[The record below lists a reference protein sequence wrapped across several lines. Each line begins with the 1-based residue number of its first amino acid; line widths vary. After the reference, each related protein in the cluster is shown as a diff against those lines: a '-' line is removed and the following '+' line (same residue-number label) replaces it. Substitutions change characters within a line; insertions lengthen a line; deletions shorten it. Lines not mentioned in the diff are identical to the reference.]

1 MTMTDNERKIFSKV
15 LDTNWEFKELQTAGK
30 WAEACKKAAEY
41 HAHVAELK
49 ELMGESEYDL
59 FIEMGRKMFA

>member
-1 MTMTDNERKIFSKV
+1 MTNAESKIFSKV
-15 LDTNWEFKELQTAGK
+15 LDTNMEVKQLQIAGK

-41 HAHVAELK
+41 HAHVAEIK

>member
-1 MTMTDNERKIFSKV
+1 MTMTDTERKIFSKV
-15 LDTNWEFKELQTAGK
+15 LDTNWEVKELQTAGK
-30 WAEACKKAAEY
+30 WAEARVKAAE
-41 HAHVAELK
+41 HHVHVADLK

>member
-1 MTMTDNERKIFSKV
+1 MTNAEGKIFSKV
-15 LDTNWEFKELQTAGK
+15 LDTNWEVKQLQIAGK
-30 WAEACKKAAEY
+30 WAEAREKAAEH

>member
-1 MTMTDNERKIFSKV
+1 MTDTESKIFSKV
-15 LDTNWEFKELQTAGK
+15 LLQAAGK

>member
-15 LDTNWEFKELQTAGK
+15 LDTNWEVKELQAAGK

>member
-1 MTMTDNERKIFSKV
+1 MTNAESKIFSKV
-15 LDTNWEFKELQTAGK
+15 LDTNWEVKELQTAGK
-30 WAEACKKAAEY
+30 WAEAREKAAEY